1 MLWGSE
7 KLAAK
12 FLQELQWP
20 VTVQTSQRKVHL
32 ELLHTNYVCM
42 FGTIALWTKFILE
55 HIGQWLCSPQFTQKA
70 KLRLC
75 TPNPTLNSAQLAL
88 KGAIIFKWDGFF
100 LCVCCYL
107 LEVI

>member
-1 MLWGSE
+1 
-7 KLAAK
+7 
-12 FLQELQWP
+12 
-20 VTVQTSQRKVHL
+20 
-32 ELLHTNYVCM
+32 M

-55 HIGQWLCSPQFTQKA
+55 QIGQWLCSPQFTQKA

-88 KGAIIFKWDGFF
+88 KGAIIFKWDVFF
-100 LCVCCYL
+100 FFFVCCYL